1 MNYFERLRLKDR
13 FAIRGTIFFLLGLVG
28 LLVEVLFR
36 SSPQEMV
43 ILLYS
48 GLMVISLAVVFMLK
62 DPRLRE

>member
-1 MNYFERLRLKDR
+1 VNYFERLRLKDR

-28 LLVEVLFR
+28 LLVEVLLR

-43 ILLYS
+43 IFLYS
-48 GLMVISLAVVFMLK
+48 GLMAISLAVVFMLK

>member
-13 FAIRGTIFFLLGLVG
+13 FAIRGTVFFVLGFLG
-28 LLVEVLFR
+28 LLVELLLR
-36 SSPQEMV
+36 PSPQGMV

-48 GLMVISLAVVFMLK
+48 GLMVISLAVIFMLK

>member
-1 MNYFERLRLKDR
+1 MNYFERVRLKDR
-13 FAIRGTIFFLLGLVG
+13 FAIRGTVFFVLGLVG

-36 SSPQEMV
+36 PSPQEMV

-48 GLMVISLAVVFMLK
+48 GLIVISLAVIFMLK